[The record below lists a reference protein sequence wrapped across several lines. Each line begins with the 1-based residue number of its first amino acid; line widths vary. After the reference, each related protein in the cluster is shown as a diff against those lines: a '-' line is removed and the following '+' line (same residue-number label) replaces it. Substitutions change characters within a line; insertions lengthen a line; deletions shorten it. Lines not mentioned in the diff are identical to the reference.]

1 MNRKTLGVLFFAFL
15 QCLPLSCITYAKDS
29 PNIIIIMVDDMGFA
43 GPSIAP
49 YSNPNYQTPGMNR
62 LAREGMRFTDFHSS
76 GTVCSPTRVGLLT
89 GRYQQRA
96 GIEAVIHPYSGHP
109 EHRKGLRKSETT
121 FAELFKESDYNT
133 GVVGKWHLG
142 YPKDDPEFHP
152 QNHGFDYFRGY
163 HSGNIDYI
171 NHWGDHYDH
180 DWWHDKIET
189 PETGYTTHLINR
201 YALEF
206 IEENKDKPFCLY
218 VAHESPHAPIQGPN
232 DPIQRGPGA
241 ATRETSVDEAMK
253 QMILQMDQGV
263 AQIRNKI
270 VELNLDDN
278 TLILFFSDNGDAPQT
293 STGSPS
299 LRGHK
304 GSVYEGGHRVP
315 AIAWW
320 PGEIEA
326 GSITDSL
333 AITLD
338 VTPTILSIAGIKAA
352 DDNRYDGIDLSP
364 VLFEQKALPHRPLF
378 WADLSN
384 SGKRAEAM
392 RDGVWKLIVQ
402 HPNAKE
408 GTFENETT
416 ELYRLDRDLEEAN
429 DLAKTYPKRSTEM
442 LAKIKAWYT
451 DTEQTR
457 TPQPGGWIGSGISGA
472 QSNRLFKEF
481 RDTKQ
486 KSYSNPSPQ

>member
-1 MNRKTLGVLFFAFL
+1 
-15 QCLPLSCITYAKDS
+15 
-29 PNIIIIMVDDMGFA
+29 
-43 GPSIAP
+43 
-49 YSNPNYQTPGMNR
+49 
-62 LAREGMRFTDFHSS
+62 
-76 GTVCSPTRVGLLT
+76 
-89 GRYQQRA
+89 
-96 GIEAVIHPYSGHP
+96 
-109 EHRKGLRKSETT
+109 
-121 FAELFKESDYNT
+121 
-133 GVVGKWHLG
+133 
-142 YPKDDPEFHP
+142 
-152 QNHGFDYFRGY
+152 
-163 HSGNIDYI
+163 
-171 NHWGDHYDH
+171 
-180 DWWHDKIET
+180 
-189 PETGYTTHLINR
+189 
-201 YALEF
+201 
-206 IEENKDKPFCLY
+206 
-218 VAHESPHAPIQGPN
+218 
-232 DPIQRGPGA
+232 
-241 ATRETSVDEAMK
+241 MK
-253 QMILQMDQGV
+253 QMILEMDQGV

-293 STGSPS
+293 SMGSPS

-338 VTPTILSIAGIKAA
+338 VNPTILSIAGIKAA

-429 DLAKTYPKRSTEM
+429 DLAKTYPKRTTEM
-442 LAKIKAWYT
+442 LAKIRAWYT